1 MKAGFIF
8 GIVLG
13 LGGVL
18 ALGGLY
24 PWVDHPRLPSQTRVV
39 ANGGRAEQ
47 FVVRLP
53 VDKISLAGTPDQGI
67 RATAYPGTMMLP
79 EGLGAATLLLEHFK
93 VRDVQGNVIGVA
105 ARHTTAPSDGVTSVW
120 AITIPSRGTLRLSG
134 TEEIGSVD
142 AALARMGRADGE
154 PWSGDL
160 RLPLISEA
168 EGEGGGQIIGGSGEF
183 QGLRGVYSENWLI
196 TGVGPAGE
204 LQGTLEL
211 STITFQAAL

>member
-1 MKAGFIF
+1 M
-8 GIVLG
+8 
-13 LGGVL
+13 
-18 ALGGLY
+18 
-24 PWVDHPRLPSQTRVV
+24 
-39 ANGGRAEQ
+39 
-47 FVVRLP
+47 
-53 VDKISLAGTPDQGI
+53 
-67 RATAYPGTMMLP
+67 
-79 EGLGAATLLLEHFK
+79 
-93 VRDVQGNVIGVA
+93 
-105 ARHTTAPSDGVTSVW
+105 
-120 AITIPSRGTLRLSG
+120 
-134 TEEIGSVD
+134 D

>member
-13 LGGVL
+13 LGGIL
-18 ALGGLY
+18 AVGGLY
-24 PWVDHPRLPSQTRVV
+24 PWVDQPRLPSQTQVV

-53 VDKISLAGTPDQGI
+53 VDKISLIGTPDQGI
-67 RATAYPGTMMLP
+67 RATAYPGTMRLP
-79 EGLGAATLLLEHFK
+79 EGLGDATLLLEHFK

-105 ARHTTAPSDGVTSVW
+105 ARHTTAPSDGATSVW

-134 TEEIGSVD
+134 TEERGSVD
-142 AALARMGRADGE
+142 SALARMGRADGE
-154 PWSGDL
+154 PWTGDL

-168 EGEGGGQIIGGSGEF
+168 EGSGQVIGGSGEF
-183 QGLRGVYSENWLI
+183 QGLRGVYSENWLL
-196 TGVGPAGE
+196 TGVGSAGE

-211 STITFQAAL
+211 STITYQAAL